1 MSCHMIHYG
10 CYILTLDS
18 CHHVTMITWPNHHWI
33 SYHVTARIELNSTE
47 WWRSTNHVIEIK
59 NRIIDN
65 YDKDLFNW
73 TEAKDRKNI
82 FGAAKSQT
90 QYLAQPKNVFLRNR
104 KNVKT
109 VQNSEKKVLVENWI
123 FDESKFWSSTKQD
136 KNWPQTASRGH
147 FFTKGQPQCRHSP
160 GIALVF
166 LAKIT
171 WPHFVPF
178 HNPVENFC
186 WPVMI
191 LNDLM
196 WPKPPKYHAE
206 LKSSKH

>member
-1 MSCHMIHYG
+1 MNFLEILQKNGTVWNLKWNGHLPLLAFGMCEMSCQMIHYG

-33 SYHVTARIELNSTE
+33 PLVPWVSCDFSNSTE

-90 QYLAQPKNVFLRNR
+90 QYLAQPK
-104 KNVKT
+104 T
-109 VQNSEKKVLVENWI
+109 
-123 FDESKFWSSTKQD
+123 
-136 KNWPQTASRGH
+136 
-147 FFTKGQPQCRHSP
+147 FFT
-160 GIALVF
+160 
-166 LAKIT
+166 
-171 WPHFVPF
+171 
-178 HNPVENFC
+178 
-186 WPVMI
+186 
-191 LNDLM
+191 
-196 WPKPPKYHAE
+196 
-206 LKSSKH
+206 